1 MPRLLL
7 RQGLAGH
14 GEDVRGACAL
24 PAAPAAAAALA
35 TCSRDRTARVWSREV
50 RGWTRRPTMAP
61 AT

>member
-35 TCSRDRTARVWSREV
+35 TCSRDRTASVWSREV
-50 RGWTRRPTMAP
+50 RN
-61 AT
+61 